1 MRASRTTA
9 VLACASALRS
19 ATAAD
24 SRISFQPPQTLI
36 AQDISDLHT
45 WIMIVIVVIFVAVF
59 SVMFYA
65 IFRHRKSLGHKALP
79 FHENTTVEVLWTV
92 IPALILAVMAWPAAK
107 VVLAQKDSRG
117 ATITIKATGYQ
128 WFWGYDYVDYGF
140 GYKSKLATP
149 RKEIDNYQTAGSAK
163 NPNYLLE
170 VDEPLVV
177 PVGQKVRILTT
188 SNDVIHSWAMP
199 AFGVKQ
205 DAIPGFI
212 RDTWFK
218 AEREGTFRGQCS
230 ELCGQDHGFMPIVV
244 KVVSAAKFQ
253 DYVSQKQAS
262 AKAMADDP
270 NKIWT
275 RDDLVARGKKVYE
288 ANCLACH
295 QATGMGTGPFPSLV
309 NSKITTGP
317 VQAHLGIVL
326 QGKNA
331 MPAWPGLSDTEIA
344 AVITYERNHFNHVGD
359 LLQPKDV
366 KLARK

>member
-1 MRASRTTA
+1 M
-9 VLACASALRS
+9 V
-19 ATAAD
+19 
-24 SRISFQPPQTLI
+24 II
-36 AQDISDLHT
+36 
-45 WIMIVIVVIFVAVF
+45 IVIFIAVF
-59 SVMFYA
+59 GVMFYA
-65 IFRHRKSLGHKALP
+65 VFRHRKSLGHKARP

-117 ATITIKATGYQ
+117 ATLTVKATGYQ

-140 GYKSKLATP
+140 GYKSKLTTP
-149 RKEIDNYQTAGSAK
+149 RGQIDNYRGNSEKGQH
-163 NPNYLLE
+163 YLLE

-244 KVVSAAKFQ
+244 KVVSAAQFK
-253 DYVSQKQAS
+253 DYVSQKQAA

-270 NKIWT
+270 SKVWT
-275 RDDLVARGKKVYE
+275 RDDLVTRGQKVYE
-288 ANCLACH
+288 ANCQSCH
-295 QATGMGTGPFPSLV
+295 QANGMGSGAFPAIAGSRVANGPIGGHVHLV
-309 NSKITTGP
+309 LT
-317 VQAHLGIVL
+317 
-326 QGKNA
+326 GKNA
-331 MPAWPGLSDTEIA
+331 MPSWAALSDTEIA
-344 AVITYERNHFNHVGD
+344 AVITFQRNAFGNKTGD
-359 LLQPKDV
+359 MLQPKDV

>member
-1 MRASRTTA
+1 MRAMRTLA
-9 VLACASALRS
+9 ALACSLVLRGVEASE
-19 ATAAD
+19 
-24 SRISFQPPQTLI
+24 SRFSFQTPQTLI

-45 WIMIVIVVIFVAVF
+45 WIMVIIIVIFVAVF
-59 SVMFYA
+59 GVMFYA
-65 IFRHRKSLGHKALP
+65 VFRHRKSLGHKARP

-117 ATITIKATGYQ
+117 AAITIKATGYQ

-149 RKEIDNYQTAGSAK
+149 RKQIDNAQDK

-230 ELCGQDHGFMPIVV
+230 ELCGQDHGFMPVVV
-244 KVVSAAKFQ
+244 KVVSAAQFK
-253 DYVSQKQAS
+253 DYVSQKQAQ

-270 NKIWT
+270 NKIWAMA
-275 RDDLVARGKKVYE
+275 DLVARGQKVYE
-288 ANCLACH
+288 ANCQACH
-295 QATGMGTGPFPSLV
+295 QANGMGSGPFPALV
-309 NSKITTGP
+309 NSKIATGP
-317 VQAHLGIVL
+317 VQGHLGIVL
-326 QGKNA
+326 HGKSA
-331 MPAWPGLSDTEIA
+331 MPAWQGLSDTEIA

-359 LLQPKDV
+359 ILQPKDV